1 MQRSNHN
8 NYGFWL
14 KEFKYTKTNP
24 YVSKYYLDDSAFIVY
39 SISVTT
45 NLDGSLKITLPTN
58 MPLNAQGLFELYYGQ
73 HFSPQRNLDLFKKFY
88 LDFDLSINTA
98 KSYDSFSDNTN
109 IFKLTGDSIFN
120 FSERLNIQQNMST
133 TITDPLENFYSF
145 YLGYNRIRNYKYS
158 GDLIE
163 NYEALSSVVLAE
175 MDPTCFE
182 WLEIIDGVYANP
194 LTSEN
199 LKSSTLVLDFKL
211 NIDINKI
218 ITWIEENFTD
228 RIVELQTILGSQ
240 QLDFNLIFYP
250 PSHTG
255 MQLLDI
261 PEVISPAGILKTKVV
276 TEVKFEVRKSLVDN
290 SQKIFEIYFLDKD
303 NRSVVI
309 FKDDSVSN
317 PNNFFIESKD
327 ASFYL
332 KQIELENSVFEDIGK
347 FDYPV
352 DNFIVTYKIPSE
364 LVKYLADTLNYTIQ
378 IKMTDLTSERRD
390 Q

>member
-8 NYGFWL
+8 NHGFWL

-45 NLDGSLKITLPTN
+45 NPDGSLKITLPTN

-109 IFKLTGDSIFN
+109 IFKLTGDSVFD
-120 FSERLNIQQNMST
+120 FSNRLKIEQNMSNL
-133 TITDPLENFYSF
+133 ITSPLENFYSF
-145 YLGYNRIRNYKYS
+145 YLGYNRIRNYKYN

-163 NYEALSSVVLAE
+163 DYEALSSIVLAE
-175 MDPTCFE
+175 MDPTCFK
-182 WLEIIDGVYANP
+182 WLEIRDGYYANP
-194 LTSEN
+194 LTQDD

-211 NIDINKI
+211 NIDLNKI
-218 ITWIEENFTD
+218 ILWIKENFTS
-228 RIVELQTILGSQ
+228 RITELQTILGSQ

-317 PNNFFIESKD
+317 PNNFQIESKD

-332 KQIELENSVFEDIGK
+332 KHIELENSIFEDIGK
-347 FDYPV
+347 FDYPT

>member
-39 SISVTT
+39 SISVST
-45 NLDGSLKITLPTN
+45 NPNGSLKITLPTN

-88 LDFDLSINTA
+88 IDFDLSINTA

-109 IFKLTGDSIFN
+109 IFKLTGDSVFD
-120 FSERLNIQQNMST
+120 FSNRLKIAQNMSNL
-133 TITDPLENFYSF
+133 ITRPLENFYSF
-145 YLGYNRIRNYKYS
+145 YLGYNRIRNYKYN

-163 NYEALSSVVLAE
+163 DYEALSSIVLAE
-175 MDPTCFE
+175 MDPTCFK
-182 WLEIIDGVYANP
+182 WLEIRDGYYANP
-194 LTSEN
+194 LTDDD
-199 LKSSTLVLDFKL
+199 LKSSTLILDFKL

-218 ITWIEENFTD
+218 IAWIEENFTD

>member
-39 SISVTT
+39 SISVST
-45 NLDGSLKITLPTN
+45 NPDGSLKITLPTN

-88 LDFDLSINTA
+88 LDFDLTINTA

-109 IFKLTGDSIFN
+109 IFKLTGDSVFD
-120 FSERLNIQQNMST
+120 FSNRLKIAQNMSNL
-133 TITDPLENFYSF
+133 ITSPLENFYSF
-145 YLGYNRIRNYKYS
+145 YLGYNRIRNYKYN

-163 NYEALSSVVLAE
+163 DYEALSSIVLAE
-175 MDPTCFE
+175 MDPTCFK
-182 WLEIIDGVYANP
+182 WLEIRDGYYANP
-194 LTSEN
+194 LTDDD
-199 LKSSTLVLDFKL
+199 LKSSTLILDFKL

-218 ITWIEENFTD
+218 IAWIEENFTD

-250 PSHTG
+250 PSYTG
-255 MQLLDI
+255 MQLLDV
-261 PEVISPAGILKTKVV
+261 PEIISPAGILKTKVV

-378 IKMTDLTSERRD
+378 IKMTDLTSERRN
-390 Q
+390 

>member
-45 NLDGSLKITLPTN
+45 NPDGSLKITLPTN

-109 IFKLTGDSIFN
+109 IFKLTGDSVFD
-120 FSERLNIQQNMST
+120 FSNRLKIEQNMSNL
-133 TITDPLENFYSF
+133 ITRPLENFYSF
-145 YLGYNRIRNYKYS
+145 YLGYNRIRNYKYN

-163 NYEALSSVVLAE
+163 DYEALSSIVLAE
-175 MDPTCFE
+175 MDPTCFK
-182 WLEIIDGVYANP
+182 WLEIRDGYYANP
-194 LTSEN
+194 LTDDD
-199 LKSSTLVLDFKL
+199 LKSSTLILDFKL

-218 ITWIEENFTD
+218 IAWIEENFTD

>member
-39 SISVTT
+39 SITVTT
-45 NLDGSLKITLPTN
+45 NPNGSLKVTLPTN
-58 MPLNAQGLFELYYGQ
+58 MPLNSQGMFELYYGQ

-88 LDFDLSINTA
+88 IDFDLSINPA
-98 KSYDSFSDNTN
+98 KLYDSFSEDTN
-109 IFKLTGDSIFN
+109 IFKLSGDSVFD
-120 FSERLNIQQNMST
+120 FSNRLNLQQNMSSA
-133 TITDPLENFYSF
+133 ITDPLENFYSL
-145 YLGYNRIRNYKYS
+145 YLGYNRIRNYKYT
-158 GDLIE
+158 GDTIE
-163 NYEALSSVVLAE
+163 NYEALSSIVLAE

-182 WLEIIDGVYANP
+182 WLEIADGSYANP
-194 LTSEN
+194 LTERD

-211 NIDINKI
+211 NLDINKI
-218 ITWIEENFTD
+218 LTWIEENFADKITQ
-228 RIVELQTILGSQ
+228 LQTVLGNQ

-255 MQLLDI
+255 MQLLDV
-261 PEVISPAGILKTKVV
+261 PEIISPAGILKTKVI
-276 TEVKFEVRKSLVDN
+276 TEIKFEVRKSLVDN
-290 SQKIFEIYFLDKD
+290 SQKIFEVYFLDKD
-303 NRSVVI
+303 NRSMVI

-317 PNNFFIESKD
+317 PSNFFIESKD
-327 ASFYL
+327 SSFYL
-332 KQIELENSVFEDIGK
+332 KRIELENSVFEDIGK

-364 LVKYLADTLNYTIQ
+364 LVKYLADTLDYTIQ

-390 Q
+390 

>member
-45 NLDGSLKITLPTN
+45 NPDGSLKITLPTN

-109 IFKLTGDSIFN
+109 IFKLTGDSVFD
-120 FSERLNIQQNMST
+120 FSNRLKIEQNMSNL
-133 TITDPLENFYSF
+133 ITSPLENFYSF
-145 YLGYNRIRNYKYS
+145 YLGYNRIRNYKYN

-163 NYEALSSVVLAE
+163 DYEALSSIVLAE
-175 MDPTCFE
+175 MDPTCFK
-182 WLEIIDGVYANP
+182 WLEIRDGYYANP
-194 LTSEN
+194 LTDDD

-218 ITWIEENFTD
+218 IAWIEENFTD

-378 IKMTDLTSERRD
+378 IKMTDLTSERRN
-390 Q
+390 

>member
-14 KEFKYTKTNP
+14 KEFKYTKSNP

-45 NLDGSLKITLPTN
+45 NPDGSLKITLPTN

-88 LDFDLSINTA
+88 IDFDLSINPA
-98 KSYDSFSDNTN
+98 KLYDSFSEDTN
-109 IFKLTGDSIFN
+109 IFKLSGDSVFD
-120 FSERLNIQQNMST
+120 FSNRLNLQQNMSSA
-133 TITDPLENFYSF
+133 ITDPLENFYSL
-145 YLGYNRIRNYKYS
+145 YLGYNRIRNYKYT
-158 GDLIE
+158 GDTIE
-163 NYEALSSVVLAE
+163 NYEALSSIVLAE

-182 WLEIIDGVYANP
+182 WLEIADGSYANP
-194 LTSEN
+194 LTEKD

-211 NIDINKI
+211 NLDINKI
-218 ITWIEENFTD
+218 LTWIEGNFAD
-228 RIVELQTILGSQ
+228 KIAQLQTVLGNQ

-255 MQLLDI
+255 MQLLDV
-261 PEVISPAGILKTKVV
+261 PEIISPAGILKTKVI
-276 TEVKFEVRKSLVDN
+276 TEIKFEVRKSLVDN
-290 SQKIFEIYFLDKD
+290 SQKIFEVYFLDKD
-303 NRSVVI
+303 NRSMVI

-317 PNNFFIESKD
+317 PSNFFIESKD
-327 ASFYL
+327 SSFYL
-332 KQIELENSVFEDIGK
+332 KHIELENSVFEDIGK

-364 LVKYLADTLNYTIQ
+364 LVKYLADTLDYTIQ

-390 Q
+390 

>member
-45 NLDGSLKITLPTN
+45 NPDGSLKITLPTN

-109 IFKLTGDSIFN
+109 IFKLTGDSVFD
-120 FSERLNIQQNMST
+120 FSNRLKIEQNMSNL
-133 TITDPLENFYSF
+133 ITSPLENFYSF
-145 YLGYNRIRNYKYS
+145 YLGYNRIRNYKYN

-163 NYEALSSVVLAE
+163 DYEALSSIVLAE
-175 MDPTCFE
+175 MDPTCFK
-182 WLEIIDGVYANP
+182 WLEIRDGYYANP
-194 LTSEN
+194 LTDDD
-199 LKSSTLVLDFKL
+199 LKSSTLILDFKL

-218 ITWIEENFTD
+218 IAWIEENFTD

-276 TEVKFEVRKSLVDN
+276 TEVKFEIRKSLVDN

-317 PNNFFIESKD
+317 PNNFQIESKD

-378 IKMTDLTSERRD
+378 IKMTDLTSERRN
-390 Q
+390 

>member
-14 KEFKYTKTNP
+14 KEFKYTKSNP

-45 NLDGSLKITLPTN
+45 NPDGSLKITLPTN

-109 IFKLTGDSIFN
+109 IFKLTGDSVFD
-120 FSERLNIQQNMST
+120 FSNRLKIDQNMSNL
-133 TITDPLENFYSF
+133 ITRPLENFYSF
-145 YLGYNRIRNYKYS
+145 YLGYNRIRNYKYN

-163 NYEALSSVVLAE
+163 DYEALSSIVLAE
-175 MDPTCFE
+175 MDPTCFK
-182 WLEIIDGVYANP
+182 WLEIRDGYYANP
-194 LTSEN
+194 LTDDD
-199 LKSSTLVLDFKL
+199 LKSSTLILDFKL

-218 ITWIEENFTD
+218 IAWIEENFTD

>member
-14 KEFKYTKTNP
+14 KEFKYTKSNP

-39 SISVTT
+39 SISVST
-45 NLDGSLKITLPTN
+45 NPDGSLKITLPTN
-58 MPLNAQGLFELYYGQ
+58 MPLNSQGLFELYYGQ
-73 HFSPQRNLDLFKKFY
+73 HFSAQRNLDLFKKFY
-88 LDFDLSINTA
+88 IDFDLSINPA
-98 KSYDSFSDNTN
+98 SSYDSFSEDTN
-109 IFKLTGDSIFN
+109 VFKLNGDSVFN

-133 TITDPLENFYSF
+133 TITNPLENFYSL
-145 YLGYNRIRNYKYS
+145 YLGYNRIRSYKYS
-158 GDLIE
+158 GDIIE

-182 WLEIIDGVYANP
+182 WLEIIDGEYANP

-211 NIDINKI
+211 NLDINKI
-218 ITWIEENFTD
+218 ITWIEENFKDNIT
-228 RIVELQTILGSQ
+228 ELQTILGNQ

-250 PSHTG
+250 PSYTG
-255 MQLLDI
+255 MQLLDV
-261 PEVISPAGILKTKVV
+261 PEIISPAGILKTKVI
-276 TEVKFEVRKSLVDN
+276 TEIKFEVRKSLVDN

-303 NRSVVI
+303 NRNVVI

-364 LVKYLADTLNYTIQ
+364 LIKYLADTLNYTIQ

>member
-14 KEFKYTKTNP
+14 KEFKYTKSNP

-45 NLDGSLKITLPTN
+45 NPDGSLKITLPTN

-88 LDFDLSINTA
+88 IDFDLSINPA
-98 KSYDSFSDNTN
+98 KLYDSFSEDTN
-109 IFKLTGDSIFN
+109 IFKLSGDSVFD
-120 FSERLNIQQNMST
+120 FSNRLNLQQNMSSA
-133 TITDPLENFYSF
+133 ITDPLENFYSL
-145 YLGYNRIRNYKYS
+145 YLGYNRIRNYKYT
-158 GDLIE
+158 GDTIE
-163 NYEALSSVVLAE
+163 NYEALSSIVLAE

-182 WLEIIDGVYANP
+182 WLEIADGSYANP
-194 LTSEN
+194 LTEKD

-211 NIDINKI
+211 NLDINKI
-218 ITWIEENFTD
+218 LTWIEGNFAD
-228 RIVELQTILGSQ
+228 KIAQLQTVLGNQ

-255 MQLLDI
+255 MQLLDV
-261 PEVISPAGILKTKVV
+261 PEIISPAGILKTKVV
-276 TEVKFEVRKSLVDN
+276 TEIKFEVRKSLVDN
-290 SQKIFEIYFLDKD
+290 SQKIFEVYFLDKD
-303 NRSVVI
+303 NRSMVI

-317 PNNFFIESKD
+317 PSNFFIESKD
-327 ASFYL
+327 SSFYL
-332 KQIELENSVFEDIGK
+332 KHIELENSVFEDIGK

-364 LVKYLADTLNYTIQ
+364 LVKYLADTLDYTIQ

-390 Q
+390 

>member
-14 KEFKYTKTNP
+14 KEFKYTKSNP

-45 NLDGSLKITLPTN
+45 NPDGSLKITLPTN

-109 IFKLTGDSIFN
+109 IFKLTGDSVFD
-120 FSERLNIQQNMST
+120 FSNRLKIEQNMSNL
-133 TITDPLENFYSF
+133 ITSPLENFYSF
-145 YLGYNRIRNYKYS
+145 YLGYNRIRNYKYN

-163 NYEALSSVVLAE
+163 DYEALSSIVLAE
-175 MDPTCFE
+175 MDPTCFK
-182 WLEIIDGVYANP
+182 WLEIRDGYYANP
-194 LTSEN
+194 LTDDD
-199 LKSSTLVLDFKL
+199 LKSSTLILDFKL

-218 ITWIEENFTD
+218 IAWIEENFTD

-303 NRSVVI
+303 DRNVVI

-364 LVKYLADTLNYTIQ
+364 LIKYLADTLNYTIQ

>member
-1 MQRSNHN
+1 
-8 NYGFWL
+8 
-14 KEFKYTKTNP
+14 
-24 YVSKYYLDDSAFIVY
+24 
-39 SISVTT
+39 
-45 NLDGSLKITLPTN
+45 

-88 LDFDLSINTA
+88 LDFDLTINTA

-109 IFKLTGDSIFN
+109 IFKLTGDSVFD
-120 FSERLNIQQNMST
+120 FSNRLKIAQNMSNL
-133 TITDPLENFYSF
+133 ITSPLENFYSF
-145 YLGYNRIRNYKYS
+145 YLGYNRIRNYKYN

-163 NYEALSSVVLAE
+163 DYEALSSIVLAE
-175 MDPTCFE
+175 MDPTCFK
-182 WLEIIDGVYANP
+182 WLEIRDGYYANP
-194 LTSEN
+194 LTQDD

-211 NIDINKI
+211 NIDLNKI
-218 ITWIEENFTD
+218 ILWIKENFTS
-228 RIVELQTILGSQ
+228 RITELQTILGSQ

-378 IKMTDLTSERRD
+378 IKMTDLTSERRN
-390 Q
+390 

>member
-14 KEFKYTKTNP
+14 KEFKYTKSNP

-39 SISVTT
+39 SISVST
-45 NLDGSLKITLPTN
+45 NPDGSLKITLPTN
-58 MPLNAQGLFELYYGQ
+58 MPLNSQGLFELYYGQ
-73 HFSPQRNLDLFKKFY
+73 HFSAQRNLDLFKKFY
-88 LDFDLSINTA
+88 IDFDLSINPA
-98 KSYDSFSDNTN
+98 SSYDSFSEDTN
-109 IFKLTGDSIFN
+109 VFKLNGDSIFN

-133 TITDPLENFYSF
+133 TITNPLENFYSL

-158 GDLIE
+158 GDIIE

-182 WLEIIDGVYANP
+182 WLEIIDGEYANP

-211 NIDINKI
+211 NLDINKI
-218 ITWIEENFTD
+218 ITWIEENFKDNIT
-228 RIVELQTILGSQ
+228 ELQTILGNQ

-250 PSHTG
+250 PSYTG
-255 MQLLDI
+255 MQLLDV
-261 PEVISPAGILKTKVV
+261 PEIISPAGILKTKVI
-276 TEVKFEVRKSLVDN
+276 TEIKFEVRKSLVDN

-303 NRSVVI
+303 NRNVVI

-364 LVKYLADTLNYTIQ
+364 LIKYLADTLNYTIQ

>member
-14 KEFKYTKTNP
+14 KEFKYTKSNP

-45 NLDGSLKITLPTN
+45 NPDGSLKITLPTN

-109 IFKLTGDSIFN
+109 IFKLTGDSVFD
-120 FSERLNIQQNMST
+120 FSNRLKIEQNMSNL
-133 TITDPLENFYSF
+133 ITRPLENFYSF
-145 YLGYNRIRNYKYS
+145 YLGYNRIRNYKYN

-163 NYEALSSVVLAE
+163 DYEALSSIVLAE
-175 MDPTCFE
+175 MDPTCFK
-182 WLEIIDGVYANP
+182 WLEIRDGYYANP
-194 LTSEN
+194 LTDDD
-199 LKSSTLVLDFKL
+199 LKSSTLILDFKL

-218 ITWIEENFTD
+218 IAWIEENFTD

-317 PNNFFIESKD
+317 PNNFKIESKD

-332 KQIELENSVFEDIGK
+332 KHIELENSIFEDIGK
-347 FDYPV
+347 FDYPT

-378 IKMTDLTSERRD
+378 IKMTDLTSERRN
-390 Q
+390 

>member
-39 SISVTT
+39 SITVTT
-45 NLDGSLKITLPTN
+45 NPNGSLKVTLPTN
-58 MPLNAQGLFELYYGQ
+58 MPLNSQGMFELYYGQ

-88 LDFDLSINTA
+88 IDFDLSINPA
-98 KSYDSFSDNTN
+98 KLYDSFSEDTN
-109 IFKLTGDSIFN
+109 IFKLSGDSVFD
-120 FSERLNIQQNMST
+120 FSNRLNLQQNMSSA
-133 TITDPLENFYSF
+133 ITDPLENFYSL
-145 YLGYNRIRNYKYS
+145 YLGYNRIRNYKYT
-158 GDLIE
+158 GDTIE
-163 NYEALSSVVLAE
+163 NYEALSSIVLAE

-182 WLEIIDGVYANP
+182 WLEIADGSYANP
-194 LTSEN
+194 LTEKD

-211 NIDINKI
+211 NLDINKI
-218 ITWIEENFTD
+218 LTWIEENFADKITQ
-228 RIVELQTILGSQ
+228 LQTVLGNQ

-255 MQLLDI
+255 MQLLDV
-261 PEVISPAGILKTKVV
+261 PEIISPAGILKTKVI
-276 TEVKFEVRKSLVDN
+276 TEIKFEVRKSLVDN
-290 SQKIFEIYFLDKD
+290 SQKIFVVYFLDKD
-303 NRSVVI
+303 NRSMVI
-309 FKDDSVSN
+309 FKDNSVSN
-317 PNNFFIESKD
+317 PSNFFIESKD
-327 ASFYL
+327 SSFYL
-332 KQIELENSVFEDIGK
+332 KRIELENSVFEDIGK

-364 LVKYLADTLNYTIQ
+364 LVKYLADTLDYTIQ

-390 Q
+390 

>member
-39 SISVTT
+39 SISVST
-45 NLDGSLKITLPTN
+45 NPDGSLKITLPTN

-73 HFSPQRNLDLFKKFY
+73 HFSAQRNLDLFKKFY
-88 LDFDLSINTA
+88 IDFDLSINPA
-98 KSYDSFSDNTN
+98 SSYDSFSEDTN
-109 IFKLTGDSIFN
+109 VFKLNGDSIFN

-133 TITDPLENFYSF
+133 TITNPLENFYSL

-158 GDLIE
+158 GDIIE

-182 WLEIIDGVYANP
+182 WLEIRDGYYANP

-211 NIDINKI
+211 NLDINKI
-218 ITWIEENFTD
+218 ITWIEENFKDNIT
-228 RIVELQTILGSQ
+228 ELQTILGDQ
-240 QLDFNLIFYP
+240 RLDFNLIFYP

-255 MQLLDI
+255 MQLLDV
-261 PEVISPAGILKTKVV
+261 PEIISPAGILKTKVV

-378 IKMTDLTSERRD
+378 IKMTDLTSERRN
-390 Q
+390 

>member
-1 MQRSNHN
+1 MQRSKHN

-14 KEFKYTKTNP
+14 KEFKYTKSNP

-39 SISVTT
+39 SISVST
-45 NLDGSLKITLPTN
+45 NPDGSLKITLPTN

-88 LDFDLSINTA
+88 LDFDLSINPA
-98 KSYDSFSDNTN
+98 GSYDSFSEDTN
-109 IFKLTGDSIFN
+109 IFKLNGDSIFN

-163 NYEALSSVVLAE
+163 DYEALSSVVLAE

-182 WLEIIDGVYANP
+182 WLEIVDGEYANP

-211 NIDINKI
+211 NLDINKI
-218 ITWIEENFTD
+218 ITWIEENFKDNIT
-228 RIVELQTILGSQ
+228 ELQTILGDQ
-240 QLDFNLIFYP
+240 RLDFNLIFYP

-255 MQLLDI
+255 MQLLDV
-261 PEVISPAGILKTKVV
+261 PEIISPAGILKTKVI
-276 TEVKFEVRKSLVDN
+276 TEIKFEVRKSLVDN

-303 NRSVVI
+303 NRNVVI

-364 LVKYLADTLNYTIQ
+364 LIKYLADTLNYIIQ

>member
-14 KEFKYTKTNP
+14 KEFKYTKSNP

-45 NLDGSLKITLPTN
+45 NPDGSLKITLPTN

-109 IFKLTGDSIFN
+109 IFKLTGDSVFD
-120 FSERLNIQQNMST
+120 FSNRLKIEQNMSNL
-133 TITDPLENFYSF
+133 ITRPLENFYSF
-145 YLGYNRIRNYKYS
+145 YLGYNRIRNYKYN

-163 NYEALSSVVLAE
+163 DYEALSSIVLAE
-175 MDPTCFE
+175 MDPTCFK
-182 WLEIIDGVYANP
+182 WLEIRDGYYANP
-194 LTSEN
+194 LTDDD
-199 LKSSTLVLDFKL
+199 LKSSTLILDFKL

-218 ITWIEENFTD
+218 IAWIEENFTD

-317 PNNFFIESKD
+317 PNNFKIESKD

-332 KQIELENSVFEDIGK
+332 KRIELENSVFEDIGK

-364 LVKYLADTLNYTIQ
+364 LVKYLADTLDYTIQ

-390 Q
+390 

>member
-14 KEFKYTKTNP
+14 KEFKYTKSNP

-45 NLDGSLKITLPTN
+45 NPDGSLKITLPTN

-88 LDFDLSINTA
+88 IDFDLSINPA
-98 KSYDSFSDNTN
+98 KLYDSFSEDTN
-109 IFKLTGDSIFN
+109 IFKLSGDSVFD
-120 FSERLNIQQNMST
+120 FSNRLNLQQNMSSA
-133 TITDPLENFYSF
+133 ITDPLENFYSL
-145 YLGYNRIRNYKYS
+145 YLGYNRIRNYKYT
-158 GDLIE
+158 GDTIE
-163 NYEALSSVVLAE
+163 NYEALSSIVLAE

-182 WLEIIDGVYANP
+182 WLEIADGSYANP
-194 LTSEN
+194 LTEKD

-211 NIDINKI
+211 NLDINKI
-218 ITWIEENFTD
+218 LTWIEGNFAD
-228 RIVELQTILGSQ
+228 KIAQLQTVLGNQ

-255 MQLLDI
+255 KQLLDV
-261 PEVISPAGILKTKVV
+261 PEIISPAGILKTKVI
-276 TEVKFEVRKSLVDN
+276 TEIKFEVRKSLVDN
-290 SQKIFEIYFLDKD
+290 SQKIFEVYFLDKD
-303 NRSVVI
+303 NRSMVI

-317 PNNFFIESKD
+317 PSNFFIESKD
-327 ASFYL
+327 SSFYL
-332 KQIELENSVFEDIGK
+332 KHIELENSVFEDIGK

-364 LVKYLADTLNYTIQ
+364 LVKYLADTLDYTIQ

-390 Q
+390 

>member
-8 NYGFWL
+8 NFGFWL
-14 KEFKYTKTNP
+14 KEFKYTKSNP

-45 NLDGSLKITLPTN
+45 NPDGSLKITLPTN

-109 IFKLTGDSIFN
+109 IFKLTGDSVFD
-120 FSERLNIQQNMST
+120 FSNRLKIEQNMSSL
-133 TITDPLENFYSF
+133 ITSPLENFYSF
-145 YLGYNRIRNYKYS
+145 YLGYNRIRNYKYN

-163 NYEALSSVVLAE
+163 DYEALSSIVLAE
-175 MDPTCFE
+175 MDPTCFK
-182 WLEIIDGVYANP
+182 WLEIRDGYYANP
-194 LTSEN
+194 LTQDD

-218 ITWIEENFTD
+218 IAWIEENFTD

-364 LVKYLADTLNYTIQ
+364 LIKYLADTLNYTIQ

>member
-8 NYGFWL
+8 SYGFWL
-14 KEFKYTKTNP
+14 KEFKYTKSNP

-39 SISVTT
+39 SISVST
-45 NLDGSLKITLPTN
+45 NPDGSLKITLPTN
-58 MPLNAQGLFELYYGQ
+58 MPLNSQGLFELYYGQ
-73 HFSPQRNLDLFKKFY
+73 HFSAQRNLDLFKKFY
-88 LDFDLSINTA
+88 IDFDLSINPA
-98 KSYDSFSDNTN
+98 SSYDSFSEDTN
-109 IFKLTGDSIFN
+109 VFKLNGDSIFN

-163 NYEALSSVVLAE
+163 DYEALSSVVLAE

-182 WLEIIDGVYANP
+182 WLEIIDGEYANP

-211 NIDINKI
+211 NLDINKI
-218 ITWIEENFTD
+218 ITWIEENFKDNIT
-228 RIVELQTILGSQ
+228 ELQTILGNQ

-250 PSHTG
+250 PSYTG
-255 MQLLDI
+255 MQLLDV
-261 PEVISPAGILKTKVV
+261 PEIISPAGILKTKVV

-364 LVKYLADTLNYTIQ
+364 LIKYLADTLNYTIQ

>member
-45 NLDGSLKITLPTN
+45 NPDGSLKITLPTN

-88 LDFDLSINTA
+88 LDFDLSINPA
-98 KSYDSFSDNTN
+98 KLYDSFSEDTN
-109 IFKLTGDSIFN
+109 IFKLSGDSVFD
-120 FSERLNIQQNMST
+120 FSNRLNLQQNMSSA
-133 TITDPLENFYSF
+133 ITDPLENFYSL
-145 YLGYNRIRNYKYS
+145 YLGYNRIRNYKYT
-158 GDLIE
+158 GDTIE
-163 NYEALSSVVLAE
+163 NYEALSSIVLAE

-182 WLEIIDGVYANP
+182 WLEIADGSYANP
-194 LTSEN
+194 LTEKD

-211 NIDINKI
+211 NLDINKI
-218 ITWIEENFTD
+218 LTWIEGNFAD
-228 RIVELQTILGSQ
+228 KIAQLQTVLGNQ

-255 MQLLDI
+255 MQLLDV
-261 PEVISPAGILKTKVV
+261 PEIISPAGILKTKVV

-290 SQKIFEIYFLDKD
+290 SQKIFEVYFLDKD
-303 NRSVVI
+303 NRSMVI

-317 PNNFFIESKD
+317 PSNFFIESKD
-327 ASFYL
+327 SSFYL
-332 KQIELENSVFEDIGK
+332 KHIELENSVFEDIGK

-364 LVKYLADTLNYTIQ
+364 LVKYLADTLDYTIQ

-390 Q
+390 